1 MIQYKL
7 LQCFSSE
14 VYKTLS
20 QKHHLSFKFV
30 IRSYKGITE
39 QGTGEKDSRERKR
52 EEPTKQNNL
61 AVKEVTQQF
70 TTQEASTHSVPQT
83 ETAFYSCTGGS
94 AARDWKCPAADQG
107 GVNNSHL

>member
-1 MIQYKL
+1 M
-7 LQCFSSE
+7 
-14 VYKTLS
+14 
-20 QKHHLSFKFV
+20 SFKFV

-52 EEPTKQNNL
+52 DEPTKQNKNNL

-83 ETAFYSCTGGS
+83 ETAFTAAWGG
-94 AARDWKCPAADQG
+94 G
-107 GVNNSHL
+107 GVQPVTGST